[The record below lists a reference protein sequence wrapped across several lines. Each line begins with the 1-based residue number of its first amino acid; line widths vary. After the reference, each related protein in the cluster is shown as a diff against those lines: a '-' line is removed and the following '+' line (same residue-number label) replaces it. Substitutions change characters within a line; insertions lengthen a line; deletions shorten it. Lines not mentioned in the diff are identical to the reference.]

1 MTAHLLPLFSPL
13 PIVTAMLP
21 LSNSSLCSTPQ
32 NQTLLPI
39 TAKCSLA
46 PSISVS
52 DHPSPSILTAL
63 AKRAFLVPQQA
74 GLIQQATLT
83 KSAN

>member
-13 PIVTAMLP
+13 PFITTTLP
-21 LSNSSLCSTPQ
+21 LSNSSLCYMLQ
-32 NQTLLPI
+32 KQTLLPI
-39 TAKCSLA
+39 TAKRSLA

-52 DHPSPSILTAL
+52 NHPSPSILTAL
-63 AKRAFLVPQQA
+63 AKRPFLVPQQG
-74 GLIQQATLT
+74 GLIQQATST